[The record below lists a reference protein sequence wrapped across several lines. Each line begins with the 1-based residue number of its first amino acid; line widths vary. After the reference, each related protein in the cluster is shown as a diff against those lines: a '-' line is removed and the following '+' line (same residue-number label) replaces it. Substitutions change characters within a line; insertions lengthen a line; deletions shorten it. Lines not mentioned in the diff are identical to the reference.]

1 MTEVAPRLTP
11 ANAMSLRLLHYS
23 DVENAP
29 DDPDRV
35 GRLAAAIEARREGAL
50 VVGTGDNTGPGVL
63 PLVTEGRHA
72 LRLYEAISPDIETF
86 GNHDF
91 DFGLEATREI
101 LDDSP
106 QTWVS
111 ANVRRNGTAF
121 AADAGVTPWTIR
133 EHEGVRVG
141 FTGVTDPDT
150 AATNPMADGLRF
162 TEPIPAAREA
172 IGELHER
179 EVDRV
184 VVCSHLGRGDD
195 DLARAVE
202 ADVILGGHVPTARVD
217 RIDGTLLTRPGDGGR
232 AVVEVDLGERPTAAV
247 RSTVERE
254 PDPAVAATFADLAS
268 ETGLSETIARV
279 TEPMERTE
287 ATLFGGESR
296 VGNFVAD
303 AYRWKTGADVAL
315 QNSGG
320 VRSGEPLAGEV
331 TAADVVGLVPF
342 DEPVAVVSVSGAE
355 LETVLSGAA
364 GLDVGFAEPD
374 WWHAQVSGTILE
386 WDAESHDVSVRSV
399 GGEPVAPER
408 EYRLATSD
416 FLVETDAEF
425 PGLAPADRVET
436 TAVPQYEVLT
446 EYARAEGVETPLEG
460 RIRRV
465 D

>member
-1 MTEVAPRLTP
+1 MP
-11 ANAMSLRLLHYS
+11 LRLLHYS

-29 DDPDRV
+29 DDPARV
-35 GRLAAAIEARREGAL
+35 GRLAAAIDARRDGAL

-72 LRLYEAISPDIETF
+72 LRLYDAISPDVATF

-101 LDDSP
+101 LENSP

-111 ANVRRNGTAF
+111 ANVRRNGDAF

-133 EHEGVRVG
+133 ERAGVRVG

-150 AATNPMADGLRF
+150 AATNPMANGLRF
-162 TEPIPAAREA
+162 SEPIPAVRKA
-172 IGELHER
+172 IGKLRER
-179 EVDRV
+179 DVDRV

-195 DLARAVE
+195 DLARAVD

-217 RIDGTLLTRPGDGGR
+217 RVAGTLLTRPGDGGR
-232 AVVEVDLGERPTAAV
+232 AVVEVSLEGRSTATV

-268 ETGLSETIARV
+268 ETGLSETLATVSR
-279 TEPMERTE
+279 PMERTE

-320 VRSGEPLAGEV
+320 VRSGEPLAGAV

-342 DEPVAVVSVSGAE
+342 DEPVAVVEVSGAE
-355 LETVLSGAA
+355 LAAILSGAA

-374 WWHAQVSGTILE
+374 WWHAQVSGAVLE
-386 WDAESHDVSVRSV
+386 WDTENHGVSVRSV
-399 GGEPVAPER
+399 GGEPVDPGDT
-408 EYRLATSD
+408 YRLATSD

-425 PGLAPADRVET
+425 PGLDADDRLGT

-446 EYARAEGVETPLEG
+446 EYARAEGVETSLEG
-460 RIRRV
+460 RVRRV
-465 D
+465 N